1 MVEIK
6 CITIPKPQDGSRPIY
21 RKNTNDK
28 GISEK
33 ESLIQ
38 GNFGKELVYICGNC
52 GNCGYLLAE
61 NVSQG
66 EISVD
71 IIFEC
76 PNCQA
81 YNETYNVESRPVT

>member
-1 MVEIK
+1 MVDIK
-6 CITIPKPQDGSRPIY
+6 CRTIPKPQDGSRPIY
-21 RKNTNDK
+21 RKNNNDK
-28 GISEK
+28 GTSEK

-38 GNFGKELVYICGNC
+38 GSFGKELDYICGNC
-52 GNCGYLLAE
+52 GYILAK

-71 IIFEC
+71 IVFEC

>member
-1 MVEIK
+1 MVDVK
-6 CITIPKPQDGSRPIY
+6 CRTIPKPHDGSRPIY

-28 GISEK
+28 GITEK
-33 ESLIQ
+33 ESIIQ
-38 GNFGKELVYICGNC
+38 GSFGEELDYIC

-71 IIFEC
+71 IVFEC
-76 PNCQA
+76 PNCQS

>member
-6 CITIPKPQDGSRPIY
+6 CRTIPKPQDGSRPIY
-21 RKNTNDK
+21 RKNNDK

-38 GNFGKELVYICGNC
+38 GSFGEELDYIC

-66 EISVD
+66 EIYVG
-71 IIFEC
+71 IVFEC
-76 PNCQA
+76 PKCQA
-81 YNETYNVESRPVT
+81 YNETFNVEPRPVT

>member
-6 CITIPKPQDGSRPIY
+6 CRTIPKPQDGSRPIY
-21 RKNTNDK
+21 RKYNDK

-33 ESLIQ
+33 ESLVQ
-38 GNFGKELVYICGNC
+38 GSFGQELEYLYGS
-52 GNCGYLLAE
+52 CGYLLAE

-66 EISVD
+66 EISID
-71 IIFEC
+71 IVLQC

>member
-1 MVEIK
+1 MVDIK
-6 CITIPKPQDGSRPIY
+6 CRTISKPQDGSRPIY
-21 RKNTNDK
+21 GKNNNDK
-28 GISEK
+28 GTSEN

-38 GNFGKELVYICGNC
+38 GNFGEELDYIC

-71 IIFEC
+71 IVFEC

>member
-6 CITIPKPQDGSRPIY
+6 CRTILKPQDGSRPIY
-21 RKNTNDK
+21 RKDNDK

-38 GNFGKELVYICGNC
+38 GSLGEELDNIC

-71 IIFEC
+71 IVFQC
-76 PNCQA
+76 PNCQE

>member
-38 GNFGKELVYICGNC
+38 GSFGQELDYNC
-52 GNCGYLLAE
+52 GICGYLLAE
-61 NVSQG
+61 NVLQG

-71 IIFEC
+71 IVLQC